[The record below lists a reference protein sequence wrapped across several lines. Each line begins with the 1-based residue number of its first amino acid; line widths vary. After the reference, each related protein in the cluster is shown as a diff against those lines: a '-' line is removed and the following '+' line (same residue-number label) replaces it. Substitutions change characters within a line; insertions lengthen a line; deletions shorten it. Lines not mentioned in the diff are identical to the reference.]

1 VTAWPRSVGETREP
15 GGEAARPEPRARRPL
30 DVWFAVTLL
39 FAASVAGPVWPAPVT
54 ISLILTSGG
63 LLFFRWARRITGDRR
78 LVYVVC
84 GAYAIRSMA
93 ALFLFVVSAYE
104 LPVFRQLQLG
114 QGFWSFAL
122 DASGYQTYSLA
133 MLRYGVCTGWMLVE
147 SPLDLFGAGVAA
159 LYWLFVPHPLVGVA
173 FNVWAA
179 TGMVLLVFGL
189 ARRLGGSDATGVAA
203 AALVAFWPSTLLWS
217 TQLLREPGLLF
228 ILFLAFSLVGR
239 RYWLAPGRVLRAGIL
254 LAGLAG
260 TVLLLAK
267 SRPYAGWIML
277 GAFTLVAVVSFAWRR
292 GRGALVWSGV
302 ALVLGVWAGTARPL
316 WLPITAL
323 PFRPVGAASGFAC
336 LGMLPPSAS
345 QGPLVAL
352 PQMSLDA
359 LARMRRGFALSGGTL
374 RADAH
379 VDITTLRA
387 LIRQLPETVA
397 AALFAPYPWRWFA
410 GATTG
415 AFRSLAAIEVVLVVA
430 LLPALAI
437 GSARMIRTG
446 SFVAAFMLV
455 HGSVM
460 WLLVALVAVNE
471 GTLFRLRLQGMLPV
485 MVVGIAGGGL
495 GVYGDLAKRI
505 GSFLRTLRHGRD
517 VLR

>member
-1 VTAWPRSVGETREP
+1 MYGTSTAAGDRTTDDRL
-15 GGEAARPEPRARRPL
+15 EPRARQSL
-30 DVWFAVTLL
+30 DVWFALTLL
-39 FAASVAGPVWPAPVT
+39 CAAAVAGPAWPPPVT
-54 ISLILTSGG
+54 ISLILASGG

-84 GAYAIRSMA
+84 GAYAIRSMV

-104 LPVFRQLQLG
+104 LPVFRSLQLG

-122 DASGYQTYSLA
+122 DASGYEGLTRA
-133 MLRYGVCTGWMLVE
+133 TLRNGVCTGWILVD
-147 SPLDLFGAGVAA
+147 SALDLFGAGVAA

-203 AALVAFWPSTLLWS
+203 AALVAFWPSSLLWS
-217 TQLLREPGLLF
+217 TQLLREPGFLF

-239 RYWLAPGRVLRAGIL
+239 RYWLAPGRVLRAGVL

-277 GAFTLVAVVSFAWRR
+277 GAFTLVAAVGFAWYR

-316 WLPITAL
+316 WLPVTPL
-323 PFRPVGAASGFAC
+323 PFRQAGAASGFPC
-336 LGMLPPSAS
+336 RVTLPPSAS
-345 QGPLVAL
+345 QRPLVAL
-352 PQMSLDA
+352 PQLSLGV
-359 LARMRRGFALSGGTL
+359 LARMRQGFARAGGTL
-374 RADAH
+374 RADAR
-379 VDITTLRA
+379 VDIASPLA
-387 LIRQLPETVA
+387 LLRQLPETVA
-397 AALFAPYPWRWFA
+397 AALFAPYPWRWFT

-430 LLPALAI
+430 LLPALAV

-446 SFVAAFMLV
+446 SFVAVFMLV
-455 HGSVM
+455 HGSVI

-471 GTLFRLRLQGMLPV
+471 GALFRLRLQGMLPV

-505 GSFLRTLRHGRD
+505 GSFVRTLRHGGD